1 MLLLLFAVPPKP
13 IHLQKA
19 TYQTP
24 RHKALTNQKP
34 RMEEE
39 RPAAVS
45 SVTKEKSSKVS
56 DLINRFEGGRYVTE
70 FGLVCD
76 SVVWGLE
83 LEGGKKNLVCT
94 VVGLTPIPAK

>member
-1 MLLLLFAVPPKP
+1 
-13 IHLQKA
+13 
-19 TYQTP
+19 
-24 RHKALTNQKP
+24 
-34 RMEEE
+34 MEEE

-76 SVVWGLE
+76 SVVWGLLE